1 MMKKTVALLLLLMSF
16 LPGRAQKSSS
26 YRLSLDDF
34 SIRDT
39 TVLEPSYLRI
49 LWNRADKD
57 QRVGRTR
64 YRYTEY
70 HAIVDKAF
78 SWIRVDQ
85 DVDKQLAVNQTLY
98 EIAES
103 LARAE
108 TDSLLFLS
116 LNGKQVDKR
125 LNHAYL
131 ISRNDYLETGNLSF
145 PVSFDR
151 EFDIA
156 SIPWEPRQKG
166 GSLSFSMGETVLLG
180 ATPGLSSPIT
190 SVSAEV
196 EYFRRHSAILLN
208 ASYGLGRY
216 SGRYNNLAGLLRNGE
231 LIPYWTVS
239 GQYAYQIPCLHRGKL
254 SAFAGVGYSNLG
266 LVDNKATDRNSKIQG
281 VAFSEGLAL
290 DWYARS
296 NTLDFRGPRHDLV
309 QKGFRIKLFASQIL
323 TLPQNT
329 IVPTLNLGFGYM
341 FSTQSVKP
349 RS

>member
-1 MMKKTVALLLLLMSF
+1 MKKTVVLLLFLLSF

-34 SIRDT
+34 SIQDT
-39 TVLEPSYLRI
+39 TAKQPSYLRI

-57 QRVGRTR
+57 QWVGRTR

-70 HAIVDKAF
+70 HAVVDKAF

-103 LARAE
+103 LAQAE
-108 TDSLLFLS
+108 TDSLLFIS
-116 LNGKQVDKR
+116 LNGKQVINR

-131 ISRNDYLETGNLSF
+131 VARNDYLETGKFSF

-151 EFDIA
+151 EFDIT

-166 GSLSFSMGETVLLG
+166 GSLSFSMGETMLLG
-180 ATPGLSSPIT
+180 ATPDLSSPIT

-196 EYFRRHSAILLN
+196 EFFRRHSAILLN
-208 ASYGLGRY
+208 ASYGLGHY
-216 SGRYNNLAGLLRNGE
+216 PGRYNNLAGLFRNGE
-231 LIPYWTVS
+231 MIPYWTVS

-290 DWYARS
+290 DLYARS
-296 NTLDFRGPRHDLV
+296 ITLDFRGPRHDLT
-309 QKGFRIKLFASQIL
+309 QKGLRIKLYTSQIF
-323 TLPQNT
+323 TLPQHT
-329 IVPTLNLGFGYM
+329 LVPTLNLGLGYV
-341 FSTQSVKP
+341 FSSQSVKP